1 MKKRFVIWSE
11 LNQIGFGVEVDEK
24 DYEWAKDLSLT
35 GWNQWNDPEKYP
47 EYESMG
53 YAEPSM
59 KLMDMAGIK
68 YRMLDEKEM
77 EEEEHSED
85 HEVITDILE
94 NTDKPLRTARSFEP
108 LLQGAA
114 SLPDDGKTQILPA
127 AVVQY
132 NDRIY
137 KLHFQVEKGY
147 FKQVKKTPRPEFC
160 VRVWVESPSFPNIP
174 MFRLDTASGFWPC
187 EADIDKLHKTLETA
201 LKRLKDARIMHGIES
216 TFLIKE
222 IEHRPPANDKVSVLS
237 SAVADLPA
245 YKLHR
250 KIYEMYQLDWM
261 ITHGHSLSE
270 LMKSMEEYRREMDP
284 EEGFASVIELAAN
297 WDHESGFDGSLWVCE
312 EEFLDAEYLDK
323 EYINSLIPV
332 TEKELRR
339 QWEKDT
345 GMRLPAS
352 VQEKKTTKKQSR

>member
-35 GWNQWNDPEKYP
+35 GWNQWNNPEKYP

-68 YRMLDEKEM
+68 YRILDEKEM
-77 EEEEHSED
+77 EEEELSED
-85 HEVITDILE
+85 QEVITDMLE
-94 NTDKPLRTARSFEP
+94 NTDKPLHTAKSFDH
-108 LLQGAA
+108 LLQSAA
-114 SLPDDGKTQILPA
+114 SLPDEGKTQIMPA

-137 KLHFQVEKGY
+137 KLHFQVEKGH
-147 FKQVKKTPRPEFC
+147 FKQVKRTPRPEFC

-174 MFRLDTASGFWPC
+174 MLRLDTASGFWPC

-261 ITHGHSLSE
+261 ITHGHGLSE

-284 EEGFASVIELAAN
+284 EEGFASVIELYAN